1 MKKVILREVCEID
14 KGQTITRSACTPG
27 DIPVIAGGQAPAYYH
42 GIANR
47 PEGTITIS
55 ASGAYAGFVNYW
67 EIPIFA
73 SDCTTL
79 ISNSASLR
87 TDYLYKFLRSKQH
100 EIYSF
105 QRGAGQPHVYGKD
118 IGKIEIPL
126 PSIETQH
133 KIVAI
138 LDKAQELIELRKF
151 QMEKMDEFLRSVFL
165 DMFGDTENLTKRWK
179 RDKLGN
185 YITIVGGYAFASE
198 DFVEKGVPLI
208 KIGTINKGYFDVA
221 ALSFWPYQY
230 GERIRKY
237 EVYPKDLLIT
247 LTGTVGKDDYGN
259 VCIVPSLYE
268 KYLLNQRVAK
278 IEPNLE
284 LHKCYLLYCFKQEK
298 LKHRLTSLSRGVR
311 QANISNNDIAELEIN
326 IPPLPLQTQF
336 AAIVEKTEAQKALM
350 LQSLTEMENNFNSL
364 MQRAFRGEPF

>member
-27 DIPVIAGGQAPAYYH
+27 DIPVIAEGQAPAYYH

-138 LDKAQELIELRKF
+138 LDKAQELIELRKV
-151 QMEKMDEFLRSVFL
+151 QMVKMDEFCGACFWTCLGILKISLKSGNEINLAIILPLLVGMPLLAKILLKKVFRL
-165 DMFGDTENLTKRWK
+165 LKSA
-179 RDKLGN
+179 L
-185 YITIVGGYAFASE
+185 
-198 DFVEKGVPLI
+198 LI
-208 KIGTINKGYFDVA
+208 KVI
-221 ALSFWPYQY
+221 L
-230 GERIRKY
+230 
-237 EVYPKDLLIT
+237 T
-247 LTGTVGKDDYGN
+247 LQLYHFGRTNTVKEFAN
-259 VCIVPSLYE
+259 MKFI
-268 KYLLNQRVAK
+268 QK
-278 IEPNLE
+278 I
-284 LHKCYLLYCFKQEK
+284 Y
-298 LKHRLTSLSRGVR
+298 
-311 QANISNNDIAELEIN
+311 
-326 IPPLPLQTQF
+326 
-336 AAIVEKTEAQKALM
+336 
-350 LQSLTEMENNFNSL
+350 
-364 MQRAFRGEPF
+364 